1 MPFDYSTLILCF
13 NPILRPTKYDN
24 GMISLQS
31 YKDFL
36 FTRVIVW
43 IEQQII
49 GNPVGFFPRSLSKL
63 KRILDIKK
71 AYSKLSRQKKT
82 KLPLTEET
90 KQTGGEKG

>member
-13 NPILRPTKYDN
+13 SPILRPTKYDN

-49 GNPVGFFPRSLSKL
+49 GNPVGFFSKEF
-63 KRILDIKK
+63 IKIK
-71 AYSKLSRQKKT
+71 AYSWH
-82 KLPLTEET
+82 
-90 KQTGGEKG
+90 